1 MIAVGQK
8 RTRSPRKYSF
18 MWVVVINPVSG
29 SGKGAILGTE
39 AAGFFSE
46 RRLSYQIITATSAD
60 KLRSNLAEFLD
71 SNVGLIEGVV
81 AVGGDGLVHL
91 VLQLVVPRNIA
102 FSAIPAGT
110 GNDFVR
116 ALGWGL
122 DEIKIQLNTVVST
135 PPAAIDLGLV
145 DSEWFGAVLS
155 TGFDSVVNE
164 KANKM
169 KWPKGPMKYNLAIAM
184 ELPKFKPLNY
194 TIELDNQVIETEAM
208 LIAVGNGGSYGGGMK
223 VCPDAV
229 MSDGL
234 FDVMVL
240 RPVSKVEF
248 VRVFPTVFSGKHIN
262 HKQVDIYRTKRV
274 SLHAPAVAYADGER
288 IGGLP
293 VRAECIAGAGLS
305 WTP

>member
-91 VLQLVVPRNIA
+91 VLQMVVPRRIP

-169 KWPKGPMKYNLAIAM
+169 NWPKGPMKYNLAIAL
-184 ELPKFKPLNY
+184 ELPKFKPLKY

>member
-1 MIAVGQK
+1 
-8 RTRSPRKYSF
+8 
-18 MWVVVINPVSG
+18 MWAVVINPVSG
-29 SGKGAILGTE
+29 SGRGAILGTE
-39 AAGFFSE
+39 TAGFFSE
-46 RRLSYQIITATSAD
+46 MRLPYQIITATSAD
-60 KLRSNLAEFLD
+60 KLRVNLAEFLEK
-71 SNVGLIEGVV
+71 NVGSIDGVI

-91 VLQLVVPRNIA
+91 VLQIVVPRNIP

-116 ALGWGL
+116 ALGWNL
-122 DEIKIQLNTVVST
+122 DEIRTQLNAVVSE
-135 PPAAIDLGLV
+135 PPTAIDLGLV

-164 KANKM
+164 KANTL
-169 KWPKGPMKYNLAIAM
+169 KWPKGPSKYNVAIAM
-184 ELPKFKPLNY
+184 ELPKFKPLKY
-194 TIELDNQVIETEAM
+194 TIELDSRVIETEAM
-208 LIAVGNGGSYGGGMK
+208 LIAVGNGRSYGGGMK

-229 MSDGL
+229 MNDGL

-248 VRVFPTVFSGKHIN
+248 VRVFPTVFSGRHVG

-274 SLHAPAVAYADGER
+274 SLHAPAIAYADGER

-293 VRAECIAGAGLS
+293 VRAECIADAGLS